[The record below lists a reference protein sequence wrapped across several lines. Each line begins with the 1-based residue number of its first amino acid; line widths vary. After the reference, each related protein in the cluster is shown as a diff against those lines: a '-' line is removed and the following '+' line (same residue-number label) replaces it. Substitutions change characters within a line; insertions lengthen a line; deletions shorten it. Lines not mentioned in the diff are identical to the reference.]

1 MRPEPHRSVLRWAS
15 ECVVTAERAGVALLV
30 LGTVALMA
38 AFLLPWWSLRREGII
53 FVNPTVVG
61 DGFSGWGW
69 LSFAAG
75 LVVLALTVRLVI
87 EKGTSLG
94 ARLDNRMLAWI
105 AMVAESRNSL
115 AACCSS
121 SRPKR
126 PKSSSA
132 LGRSPAGEWASASRW
147 WPGSWSSPAAC
158 SCSLRGTGRYPRQPN
173 GMLHASWWGRDFA
186 P

>member
-38 AFLLPWWSLRREGII
+38 AFLLPWWSLRREGIV

-105 AMVAESRNSL
+105 AMVAGVAELLGGVLFIVAAQKTEVFIGAGQVASRGVGLGIAMVAGVVVIASGLLMLASRN
-115 AACCSS
+115 
-121 SRPKR
+121 RQVP
-126 PKSSSA
+126 
-132 LGRSPAGEWASASRW
+132 ASAERDASRIVV
-147 WPGSWSSPAAC
+147 G
-158 SCSLRGTGRYPRQPN
+158 
-173 GMLHASWWGRDFA
+173 
-186 P
+186 